1 MSWWLTQCVYYITV
15 DCNNFLTYNLP
26 TTSWKV
32 HFSYQCYWRVGSEE
46 RWRKYILYKSCR
58 QIIRDFT
65 SKSKVLTLQWHCD
78 SHKIYCFLVLKMRTY
93 LSNQIML
100 GKSVVIENSEHQGL
114 VEGVCIGKILELKS
128 FIEKWIQSFSVNF
141 RFKLFLPFLWWQHEH
156 LESLK

>member
-1 MSWWLTQCVYYITV
+1 MLFTITLV
-15 DCNNFLTYNLP
+15 CNSFSTYNLL

-32 HFSYQCYWRVGSEE
+32 HNSNQCYWREGSEQ
-46 RWRKYILYKSCR
+46 RWSKYILDKSGLE
-58 QIIRDFT
+58 IISDLN
-65 SKSKVLTLQWHCD
+65 SKSETAKLPWQSENL
-78 SHKIYCFLVLKMRTY
+78 FLVFSGKNTN
-93 LSNQIML
+93 LSDPIML

-156 LESLK
+156 LQSWR